1 MTTTTADTNKAPAA
15 RRTIGAALLAVAWTI
30 LVGCQGAPGTQPP
43 TPQSPTTPSRPTE
56 YTGSYGA
63 TVGRTAINLEVTAD
77 AITAVAF
84 TEPSTTQR
92 IVTSPKAASAL
103 SANAAAAT
111 PEVEVWVILTGD
123 LTVSGSN
130 VTVTITGVER
140 DGQELED
147 AELSAY
153 TSCTIIATTGDTF
166 DDEVMAG
173 VVKCIGST
181 GPVMLHRQERPS
193 LFGTWGG
200 QGFGLEIS
208 STRLKHFGYYSTEAC
223 PPSPTPPPAPPQRP
237 DPVPPSGSEH
247 GLPEASCGV
256 TSFVEYIFDIEEI
269 GDTTLD
275 VVLQDLRRT
284 PDPDGLASPEVVAR
298 ARGYRMTLYY
308 VFSSDG
314 RLSLGGSLAD
324 PRLWLSKQPEQ

>member
-1 MTTTTADTNKAPAA
+1 MMNEKTATYSSSEAPCPAP
-15 RRTIGAALLAVAWTI
+15 RERPVWAALCAAMISLFIVV
-30 LVGCQGAPGTQPP
+30 LGGCQGAPGTQPP
-43 TPQSPTTPSRPTE
+43 TPQSPTTPSGPTE
-56 YTGSYGA
+56 YTGAYGA
-63 TVGRTAINLEVTAD
+63 TVGRTAVNLEVTAD

-92 IVTSPKAASAL
+92 IVTSKSKAASAL

-140 DGQELED
+140 NGQQLED

-153 TSCTIIATTGDTF
+153 TSCTIIATAGDTF

-173 VVKCIGST
+173 VVKCIGRT
-181 GPVMLHRQERPS
+181 GPVTLHRQERPS
-193 LFGTWGG
+193 LFGTWGS
-200 QGFGLEIS
+200 QGYGFEIS
-208 STRLKHFGYYSTEAC
+208 STRLRHFGYYSTIAC
-223 PPSPTPPPAPPQRP
+223 PPSPSPPPAPPPRPP
-237 DPVPPSGSEH
+237 DPVSPSGSEH

-256 TSFVEYIFDIEEI
+256 TSFVEYIFDIEGI

-275 VVLQDLRRT
+275 VVLQDFRRT
-284 PDPDGLASPEVVAR
+284 PDPDGLASPEAVAR
-298 ARGYRMTLYY
+298 VRGYRMTLEP
-308 VFSSDG
+308 
-314 RLSLGGSLAD
+314 LAKV
-324 PRLWLSKQPEQ
+324 P